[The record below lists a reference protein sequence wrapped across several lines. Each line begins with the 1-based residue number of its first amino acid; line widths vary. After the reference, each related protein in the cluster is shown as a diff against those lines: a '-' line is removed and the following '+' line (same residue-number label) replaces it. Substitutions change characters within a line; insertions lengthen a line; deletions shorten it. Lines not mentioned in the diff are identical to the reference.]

1 MLRPTRNWLIAP
13 AIAYLIVMYV
23 VPVVV
28 MLLTPFHGGLA
39 NGWHQI
45 IGALSESGYQRIIWI
60 TFRISFEVTGVCM
73 VLGYPTA
80 YFLSR
85 LPPERAARYLLLIMF
100 PLWTSILVRTYA
112 WIALLQ
118 PQGIVNKLLESA
130 HVVHQPLHLMY
141 NNFGVVIGMG
151 QILLPYAILAM
162 YGVMAGINHRL
173 LQTAEVLGASPFKV
187 FVRVYFP
194 LSLPGLSAG
203 GLLVF
208 IMALG
213 YFVTPA
219 LMGGRHQT
227 MIGVLIEEQ
236 VFQLTDWNAAAIL
249 SIILLV
255 MTAVLLAVYSRFA
268 KLDSLVP
275 AR

>member
-1 MLRPTRNWLIAP
+1 MLRPTRKWFIAP
-13 AIAYLIVMYV
+13 AIAYLLVMYV
-23 VPVVV
+23 IPVVV
-28 MLLTPFHGGLA
+28 MLLTPFNHGVGHGGSQILA
-39 NGWHQI
+39 T
-45 IGALSESGYQRIIWI
+45 LMERGYDTVIWI
-60 TFRISFEVTGVCM
+60 TFRISFEVTAVCLI
-73 VLGYPTA
+73 LGYPTA

-85 LPPERAARYLLLIMF
+85 LETEKAARYLLLIMF

-112 WIALLQ
+112 WIAILQ
-118 PQGIVNKLLESA
+118 PQGLINKILERMDII
-130 HVVHQPLHLMY
+130 HQPLHMMY
-141 NNFGVVIGMG
+141 NNFGVVVGMG

-162 YGVMAGINHRL
+162 YGVMAGISHRL
-173 LQTAEVLGASPFKV
+173 MQTAEVLGASPAKAFL
-187 FVRVYFP
+187 RVYLP

-203 GLLVF
+203 CLLVF

-227 MIGVLIEEQ
+227 MIGVLIQEQ
-236 VFQLTDWNAAAIL
+236 VFQLTAWNTAAIL

-255 MTAVLLAVYSRFA
+255 MTAALLMIYSRFA

-275 AR
+275 TR

>member
-1 MLRPTRNWLIAP
+1 MLRPNRKWLIAP

-23 VPVVV
+23 IPVVV
-28 MLLTPFHGGLA
+28 MLLTPFGNGLTE
-39 NGWHQI
+39 GWKQI
-45 IGALSESGYQRIIWI
+45 VGALGQHGYQNVIWI
-60 TFRISFEVTGVCM
+60 TFRISFEVTAVCI

-85 LPPERAARYLLLIMF
+85 LAPERAARYLLLIMF

-118 PQGIVNKLLESA
+118 PQGIVNKVLESSG
-130 HVVHQPLHLMY
+130 VIHQPMHLMY
-141 NNFGVVIGMG
+141 NNFGVVVGMG

-162 YGVMAGINHRL
+162 YGVMAGINPRL
-173 LQTAEVLGASPFKV
+173 MQTAEVLGAAPLKV
-187 FVRVYFP
+187 FTRVYLP

-255 MTAVLLAVYSRFA
+255 MTAALLAVYSRFA

-275 AR
+275 TR